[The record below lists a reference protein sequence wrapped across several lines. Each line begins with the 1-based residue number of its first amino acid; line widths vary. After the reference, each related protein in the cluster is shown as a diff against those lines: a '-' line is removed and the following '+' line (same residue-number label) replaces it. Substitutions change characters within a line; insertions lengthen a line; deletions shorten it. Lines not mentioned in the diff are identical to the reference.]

1 MKNCQITKVYYVTCW
16 FDKFFNIILKT
27 INLLCPFQKAFGIEV
42 QARSWASS
50 KFAPTYQSPGHGREP
65 KQEIFL
71 RIQESSQI
79 LLDQKPQRQ
88 RDIGL
93 VPFDLARHQ
102 THGLYLE
109 LVKE

>member
-1 MKNCQITKVYYVTCW
+1 VKKCDECV
-16 FDKFFNIILKT
+16 
-27 INLLCPFQKAFGIEV
+27 
-42 QARSWASS
+42 
-50 KFAPTYQSPGHGREP
+50 P

-71 RIQESSQI
+71 QIQESSQI

-102 THGLYLE
+102 THGLHSRLIEQRRGDLE
-109 LVKE
+109 MNWFAFRNLQLKKSNKVNRSYWITVKRPV

>member
-1 MKNCQITKVYYVTCW
+1 MQIENSGFVEKCDEYV
-16 FDKFFNIILKT
+16 
-27 INLLCPFQKAFGIEV
+27 
-42 QARSWASS
+42 
-50 KFAPTYQSPGHGREP
+50 P

-93 VPFDLARHQ
+93 VLFDLARHQ
-102 THGLYLE
+102 THGLYFE